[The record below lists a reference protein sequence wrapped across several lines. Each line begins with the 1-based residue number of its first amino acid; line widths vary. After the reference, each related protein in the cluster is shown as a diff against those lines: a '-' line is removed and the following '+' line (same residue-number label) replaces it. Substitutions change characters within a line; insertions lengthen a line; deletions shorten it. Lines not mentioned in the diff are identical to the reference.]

1 MDKAFKDMNESI
13 LSFMMNSTR
22 QVTEL
27 NQKIWTDYVELANS
41 IVAKTAALNPVAA
54 ATINKK

>member
-13 LSFMMNSTR
+13 LSFMMNSSR
-22 QVTEL
+22 QVVEL

-41 IVAKTAALNPVAA
+41 IVAKTTALNPVAN
-54 ATINKK
+54 TTKK